1 MKALEI
7 ENVSKNFGPV
17 AAVREVSLAL
27 AEGERLALLG
37 HNGAGKTT
45 LIRMILGL
53 TAPSAGRI
61 TVLGSAAGSRAARA
75 GTGYLPESV
84 AFHGALTGR
93 EQLRHFA
100 RLKGVAARVADDLLE
115 RVGLAHAADRRIRTY
130 SKGMR
135 QRVGLAQA
143 LLGPPRLVL
152 MDEPTS
158 GLDPISRHAF
168 YDIVDE
174 LAAGGSAVLLSS
186 HALTELESRTD
197 RVAIMSR
204 GRLVADDTLSALRAA
219 ARMPVRIRVT
229 ARPGKIESVAG
240 TLGGTRVNGQAVLL
254 ECLPED
260 KLPLMG
266 RIMALGAEI
275 EDLDVTPA
283 SLEELYRHYS
293 GHGLD
298 APAPTPQTPEATA
311 REES

>member
-1 MKALEI
+1 
-7 ENVSKNFGPV
+7 
-17 AAVREVSLAL
+17 
-27 AEGERLALLG
+27 
-37 HNGAGKTT
+37 
-45 LIRMILGL
+45 
-53 TAPSAGRI
+53 
-61 TVLGSAAGSRAARA
+61 
-75 GTGYLPESV
+75 
-84 AFHGALTGR
+84 
-93 EQLRHFA
+93 
-100 RLKGVAARVADDLLE
+100 
-115 RVGLAHAADRRIRTY
+115 
-130 SKGMR
+130 MR

-204 GRLVADDTLSALRAA
+204 GRLVADDTLPALRTA

-254 ECLPED
+254 ECLPEE

-298 APAPTPQTPEATA
+298 TPATPATA
-311 REES
+311 TEES